1 MSDARD
7 FPSLCVSAHGLK
19 PRGAFAEAQAAYL
32 DPDRADVDRLTQALS
47 RSGAGIV
54 AHFYMDP
61 ELQGALL
68 ATASPHLRIS
78 DSLAMADAAVDMAA
92 NGVRAIVVLG
102 VDFMAE
108 NVRAVLDS
116 AGYSKVPVY
125 RAVEP
130 AIGCSLAESAQGP
143 EYRSWLGNARTSP
156 RSLHVIYINTSLA
169 TKADAHDMVPT
180 ISCTSSNVVA
190 LVLQAFHQIPDVQV
204 WFGPD
209 SYMGSNVVTLLDSLS
224 ALDDS
229 ALKKLHPACSRHAL
243 EHGAGRFRFFDQG
256 RCIVHQLFG
265 DEVARRVSEDYA
277 DASLLVHLEVPSALF
292 RLGLDARRQGRGVVG
307 STSDILG
314 FVERQVNSA
323 MATGKPRHL
332 RMVLGTESGMTTSIV
347 RRIRSSL
354 VRAPN
359 LDVSVEIVFP
369 VHHDAIA
376 PTNEA
381 TLPIVPGVAGGEGC
395 STEGG
400 CASCPFMKMNSLDAL
415 FELLERVAADEGNL
429 RGFMPRMSS
438 PGSIAKRGTIP
449 ITHMRAFSRT
459 GRLPDDLVSDVLA
472 RCA

>member
-32 DPDRADVDRLTQALS
+32 DPDRADVDRLTRALS
-47 RSGAGIV
+47 RTGVGVV

-68 ATASPHLRIS
+68 ATASPHLQIS
-78 DSLAMADAAVDMAA
+78 DSLAMADAAVDMACKGA
-92 NGVRAIVVLG
+92 EAIVVLG

-116 AGYSKVPVY
+116 AGYAGLPVY
-125 RAVEP
+125 RVVEP
-130 AIGCSLAESAQGP
+130 AIGCSLAESAQGS
-143 EYRSWLGNARTSP
+143 EYRTWLGNAHTTP
-156 RSLHVIYINTSLA
+156 RSLHVIYINTSLT
-169 TKADAHDMVPT
+169 TKADAQAMVPT

-224 ALDDS
+224 ASDDS
-229 ALKKLHPACSRHAL
+229 TLRKLHPACSRRAL
-243 EHGAGRFRFFDQG
+243 ELGAGRFRFFDQG

-292 RLGLDARRQGRGVVG
+292 RLGLEAQGQGRGIVG

-314 FVERQVNSA
+314 FVERQVDSVIV
-323 MATGKPRHL
+323 TGQPRRL
-332 RMVLGTESGMTTSIV
+332 RMVLGTESGMTTAIV
-347 RRIRSSL
+347 RRIRASL
-354 VRAPN
+354 QRAPS
-359 LDVSVEIVFP
+359 LDISVEIIFP
-369 VHHDAIA
+369 VHRDAIA
-376 PTNEA
+376 PTDEA
-381 TLPIVPGVAGGEGC
+381 MLPIVPGVAAGEGC

-415 FELLERVAADEGNL
+415 YELLDRVAVHDGNL

-438 PGSIAKRGTIP
+438 SGSITERGTIP
-449 ITHMRAFSRT
+449 ITHMRAFSQT
-459 GRLPDDLVSDVLA
+459 GQLPDDLVSDVLA